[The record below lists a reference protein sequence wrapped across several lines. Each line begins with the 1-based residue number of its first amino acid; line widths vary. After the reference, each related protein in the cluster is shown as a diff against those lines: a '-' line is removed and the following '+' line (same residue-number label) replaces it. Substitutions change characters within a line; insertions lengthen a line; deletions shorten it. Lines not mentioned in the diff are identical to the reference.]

1 MPPSRP
7 PPILRKLPDAGWH
20 GSPGWNDAR
29 RETMQGMDIE
39 SGTDSTGWSLTPA
52 RLRHERFLTLTRHV
66 DASPR
71 EVWEWMVDPARL
83 DEWSTEGV
91 RAQVTDL
98 VSGLRIGA
106 DCGAES
112 VNWQIAPDGAGTQLH
127 VIHELADV
135 NNAASRAAQHHLSL
149 CQLDSG
155 AAPPNTDLVQQ
166 YAVMLV
172 EAPR

>member
-1 MPPSRP
+1 
-7 PPILRKLPDAGWH
+7 
-20 GSPGWNDAR
+20 
-29 RETMQGMDIE
+29 MDTE

-66 DASPR
+66 DASPG

-112 VNWQIAPDGAGTQLH
+112 VNWQIAPDGEGTQLQ

-155 AAPPNTDLVQQ
+155 AAPADTDLVQQ
-166 YAVMLV
+166 YAVMLA
-172 EAPR
+172 EASP